1 MGHSFWQPTLTLN
14 EKQVTREAGLLS
26 QPGLAYESRCWF
38 YPFPVIWRE
47 LPDEVLR
54 HQLLQELGDAGE
66 IGLVVLKLHP
76 VDESC
81 QLQDLFPCALVVATQ
96 VLW

>member
-1 MGHSFWQPTLTLN
+1 MTQ
-14 EKQVTREAGLLS
+14 A
-26 QPGLAYESRCWF
+26 AF
-38 YPFPVIWRE
+38 YPFPVVWRE
-47 LPDEVLR
+47 LPDKVLR
-54 HQLLQELGDAGE
+54 HQLLQQLGDAGE

-81 QLQDLFPCALVVATQ
+81 QLQDLFPCALVVAAQ